1 MGAARLM
8 PVVTDHTSSERIR
21 GDRMEVHVIEAA
33 EQCERLDVPT
43 LHDIMPLK
51 SALGKWLGGPYK
63 DTPLFMAL
71 ERADAPLLTRAL
83 PENGPRAVLI
93 GPEGGWSTEEREYPG
108 NLPFLKPVSLGP
120 HILRAETA
128 AAYVLIA
135 AHL

>member
-1 MGAARLM
+1 
-8 PVVTDHTSSERIR
+8 VITNHTEVRDLNAERTRAQI
-21 GDRMEVHVIEAA
+21 IEAA